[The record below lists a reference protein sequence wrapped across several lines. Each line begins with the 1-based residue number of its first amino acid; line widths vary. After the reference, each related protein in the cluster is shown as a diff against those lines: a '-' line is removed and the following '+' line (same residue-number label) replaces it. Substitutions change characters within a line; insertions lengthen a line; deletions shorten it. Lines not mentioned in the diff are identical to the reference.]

1 VWAFQRACQP
11 VLHWIGPPRSLG
23 IEDWGS
29 LGALGSGSVC
39 TSGSTA
45 IEGGAAVLSWS
56 DNSRFEAGPGP

>member
-1 VWAFQRACQP
+1 
-11 VLHWIGPPRSLG
+11 LG
-23 IEDWGS
+23 IEDRGS